1 MALQSQHQ
9 KQTPEGKEAW
19 LLNVKMGKALWR
31 IGEQDAAI
39 TIWQNI
45 LGFDEN
51 YLEALV
57 QVRAWTNSKTP
68 GPSNGL
74 SSYAMTQLVE

>member
-1 MALQSQHQ
+1 MVSFSS
-9 KQTPEGKEAW
+9 KEAW

-57 QVRAWTNSKTP
+57 QVRA
-68 GPSNGL
+68 
-74 SSYAMTQLVE
+74 V